1 MPMTIPHRMPKGR
14 ILLGPDF
21 YGCINT
27 GMAPALL
34 KSKAL
39 ADYPTLSRGFRFAVG
54 PHLFVEQAVKALM
67 FNQVKQGRG
76 YYEFD
81 GRRVTFCRTY
91 ATAKRRFAVLV
102 SAAEAANAEARAEHN
117 ALRASAKT
125 GYLQAVLG
133 LMNY

>member
-1 MPMTIPHRMPKGR
+1 MPVTIPTRLPKGR

-39 ADYPTLSRGFRFAVG
+39 ANFPTLSRGYRFAVG

-67 FNQVKQGRG
+67 FDRVKAGRG

-81 GRRVTFCRTY
+81 GRRVVFCKTY
-91 ATAKRRFAVLV
+91 ATAKKRFAALV
-102 SAAEAANAEARAEHN
+102 EQAEAVNAKVRAEHL
-117 ALRASAKT
+117 AVKTRAKA
-125 GYLQAVLG
+125 GDLQAVVDLID
-133 LMNY
+133 Y